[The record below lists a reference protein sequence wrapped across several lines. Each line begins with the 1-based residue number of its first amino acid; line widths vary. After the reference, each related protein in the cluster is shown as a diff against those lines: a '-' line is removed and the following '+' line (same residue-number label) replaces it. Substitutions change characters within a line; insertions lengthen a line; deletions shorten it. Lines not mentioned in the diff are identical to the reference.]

1 MVGVVRAT
9 NVYIT
14 SETSISI
21 ADWRARSK
29 LFGLVVED
37 TPNCAKQK
45 TSGHS
50 FTPNALPTKGADE
63 GSFFV
68 GEKFA
73 LVWGLAPF

>member
-14 SETSISI
+14 SETFSV
-21 ADWRARSK
+21 ADWRAR
-29 LFGLVVED
+29 LELLRLVVED
-37 TPNCAKQK
+37 TPNSAQQK

-73 LVWGLAPF
+73 LAWGLSAF